1 MPAGAER
8 GAGSPDSGFAFERH
22 LARKGPSW
30 PERLIAGSEP
40 SRERLRSFRVLGA
53 ARLLMGSILLGWF
66 VLNVLSGGGG
76 QPGIAV
82 SALYVLLVLGQ
93 WLISLRTGRG
103 FGWQV
108 LSAVLCDL
116 VAFTLL
122 QWLAGSTENELV
134 LSYTL
139 PVLAAG
145 VWGTLRFS
153 LATAATVTLLLL
165 ARALVGPGGWGFGGE
180 LQVVASGFVGAAY
193 FAMGTLAWQLSQ
205 RLVRQEQRAR
215 LSEIRAKR
223 QLAINRHVLLEH
235 PDGVL
240 VLDSRLRVEAANPA
254 AANLLGMPGSP
265 DELAPGAWDLS
276 HPALAVLGDAVRR
289 HAHGEPMQFESIDG
303 VRLQARV
310 QPLRHLPGGPAYV
323 VFVQDMRDIGNQIQQ
338 DKLAALGR
346 LVAALAHE
354 IRNPL
359 GAIAHA
365 NELAA
370 EPGLSEAQRSRMSEL
385 IAQNVD
391 RLNRIVEDV
400 LDLGRAGARSPVEL
414 QPLRL
419 LRELVA
425 ENEADAPGRI
435 VLEAEDPQATL
446 VFDPQQLR
454 RVIVNLLGN
463 AQRFASRQPGAIR
476 IVLRGGPQLREIAVA
491 NDGPVVAP
499 SLRTQIFE
507 PFFTTDSR
515 GTGLGLYICQEL
527 CSRYGTRLFYRVV
540 QRGQSHGE
548 FVIGVIA
555 QPEPVREDAAAPRQ
569 RA

>member
-1 MPAGAER
+1 MPGRAEQAAG
-8 GAGSPDSGFAFERH
+8 PDSGFAFERSPPRSRDS
-22 LARKGPSW
+22 LAT
-30 PERLIAGSEP
+30 RLISGSTP

-53 ARLLMGSILLGWF
+53 ARLVMGSILLGWF
-66 VLNVLSGGGG
+66 MLNALGEHHA
-76 QPGIAV
+76 GIGMAV
-82 SALYVLLVLGQ
+82 AVVYVLGVLGQ
-93 WLISLRTGRG
+93 WLLSLLTTRG
-103 FGWQV
+103 FAWQV
-108 LSAVLCDL
+108 LSAVLFDL
-116 VAFTLL
+116 LAYTLL
-122 QWLAGSTENELV
+122 QWLAGSTAHELV

-145 VWGTLRFS
+145 VWGTLRFT
-153 LATAATVTLLLL
+153 LTTAAAVSLLLL
-165 ARALVGPGGWGFGGE
+165 GQALLGVRSWGMGGE
-180 LQVVASGFVGAAY
+180 LQLFSAGFVGAAY
-193 FAMGTLAWQLSQ
+193 FAMGALAWQLSR

-215 LSEIRAKR
+215 SSEIRAGR

-240 VLDSRLRVEAANPA
+240 VVDARMRVEAANPA
-254 AANLLGMPGSP
+254 AAALLGMPGTP
-265 DELAPGAWDLS
+265 EELAAGAWDFAD
-276 HPALAVLGDAVRR
+276 PALAPLGERLRELASSARP
-289 HAHGEPMQFESIDG
+289 AAPLQFDNVDG
-303 VRLQARV
+303 LRLRAQV

-323 VFVQDMRDIGNQIQQ
+323 VFLQDMRDIGNQIQQ

-370 EPGLSEAQRSRMSEL
+370 EHGLSDSQRMRMSEL

-400 LDLGRAGARSPVEL
+400 LDLGRSGARSPVVL
-414 QPLRL
+414 QPMRM

-425 ENEADAPGRI
+425 EFDADTPGRI
-435 VLEAEDPQATL
+435 VLEAQDAQATL
-446 VFDPQQLR
+446 EFDPQQLR
-454 RVIVNLLGN
+454 RVIVNLLSN
-463 AQRFASRQPGAIR
+463 AQRFASRAPGAIR
-476 IVLRGGPQLREIAVA
+476 ISLRGGPQLRELAVA

-499 SLRTQIFE
+499 TLRTQIFE

-540 QRGQSHGE
+540 QQGGTHGE
-548 FVIGVIA
+548 FVIGV
-555 QPEPVREDAAAPRQ
+555 VAP
-569 RA
+569 APGA

>member
-1 MPAGAER
+1 MPARAER
-8 GAGSPDSGFAFERH
+8 AAAEAGGADSGFAFEDLPHARAARS
-22 LARKGPSW
+22 LAQ
-30 PERLIAGSEP
+30 RLISGTTP
-40 SRERLRSFRVLGA
+40 SRERARSFRVLGG
-53 ARLLMGSILLGWF
+53 ARLVMGSILLGWF
-66 VLNVLSGGGG
+66 VLNLLSGGGHG
-76 QPGIAV
+76 GAGIAMA
-82 SALYVLLVLGQ
+82 ALYVVVVLGQ
-93 WLISLRTGRG
+93 WMISLRTTRG
-103 FGWQV
+103 FAWQV
-108 LSAVLCDL
+108 LSAVLADL
-116 VAFTLL
+116 FAFTVL
-122 QWLAGSTENELV
+122 QWIAGRSAQELL

-145 VWGTLRFS
+145 VWGTLRFT
-153 LATAATVTLLLL
+153 LATAALVSLLLL
-165 ARALVGPGGWGFGGE
+165 AQALAGLSGWHAGGE
-180 LQVVASGFVGAAY
+180 LQLLASGFVGVAY
-193 FAMGTLAWQLSQ
+193 FAMGILAWQLSQ

-215 LSEIRAKR
+215 SSELRASR

-240 VLDSRLRVEAANPA
+240 VLDGRMRVEAANPA
-254 AANLLGMPGSP
+254 ATNLLGMPGTP

-276 HPALAVLGDAVRR
+276 NPALAVLGDAVRR
-289 HAHGEPMQFESIDG
+289 LAGAGTRPGSPLQFESIDG

-370 EPGLSEAQRSRMSEL
+370 EHGLSETQRLRMSEL
-385 IAQNVD
+385 ISQNVD

-400 LDLGRAGARSPVEL
+400 LDLGRAGARSPVTL
-414 QPLRL
+414 QPMRL
-419 LRELVA
+419 LREVVA
-425 ENEADAPGRI
+425 EFDAAIPGRI
-435 VLEAEDPQATL
+435 VLDAEDAQATL
-446 VFDPQQLR
+446 EFDPQQLR
-454 RVIVNLLGN
+454 RVVVNLLGN
-463 AQRFASRQPGAIR
+463 AQRFASREPAAIR
-476 IVLRGGPQLREIAVA
+476 VTLRGTPRVRELAVA

-499 SLRTQIFE
+499 TLRTQIFE

-527 CSRYGTRLFYRVV
+527 CSRYGARLFYRVV
-540 QRGQSHGE
+540 QRGQAQGE
-548 FVIGVIA
+548 FVIGVVSA
-555 QPEPVREDAAAPRQ
+555 PQDA
-569 RA
+569 